1 MRDASD
7 WIEIHGE
14 TPWTKLPAFDPWRI
28 YPDVLHVLD
37 LAIAPDSIGSFLLF
51 ATDNGSRDQGL
62 DTIRMQSF
70 QWASEI
76 KLGCEYLANPKLFTS
91 KVLQSSSTTYPAIS
105 QKFLKG
111 AAARMMCYF
120 ICGLACERARAS
132 DTMLDKYLCQTKNVY
147 CFNRKMFYKESHN
160 ATHSL
165 HAFWGTFD
173 E

>member
-1 MRDASD
+1 MPVLLQAVTFVEPDEDETLVYTAVGIHAQHRQTLVRDASD

-51 ATDNGSRDQGL
+51 ATDNGNRDQGL
-62 DTIRMQSF
+62 DTIRMQYF

-91 KVLQSSSTTYPAIS
+91 K
-105 QKFLKG
+105 
-111 AAARMMCYF
+111 
-120 ICGLACERARAS
+120 
-132 DTMLDKYLCQTKNVY
+132 
-147 CFNRKMFYKESHN
+147 
-160 ATHSL
+160 
-165 HAFWGTFD
+165 
-173 E
+173 